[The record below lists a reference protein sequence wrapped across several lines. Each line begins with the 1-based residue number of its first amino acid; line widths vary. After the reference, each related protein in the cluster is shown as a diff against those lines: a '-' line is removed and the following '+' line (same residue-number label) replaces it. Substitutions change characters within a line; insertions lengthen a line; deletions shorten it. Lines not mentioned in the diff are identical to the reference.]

1 MRSLT
6 VAAVLAA
13 TLLSCGGGDALTP
26 EQEITAALQT
36 FKEAAHERDGSAAT
50 QLFSDEY
57 GDTAGRDK
65 AAIKAVVLQYFMGH
79 EAIHILYRVR
89 RLELA
94 EPPEAAHVTLAAAV
108 TGAPVG
114 EVGELEDLN
123 ADIFTFDL
131 TMARED
137 DERWRIRSVQWKRA
151 SIADLF

>member
-1 MRSLT
+1 MRSMI
-6 VAAVLAA
+6 VAAALAA
-13 TLLSCGGGDALTP
+13 TLLGCGGGDALTP
-26 EQEITAALQT
+26 EQEIGAALET
-36 FKEAAHERDGSAAT
+36 FKQAAHERDVSAAAEI
-50 QLFSDEY
+50 FSDEY

-94 EPPEAAHVTLAAAV
+94 EPPQAAHVTLAAAV
-108 TGAPVG
+108 TGAPVS